1 MREISDKELF
11 ELLKT
16 EITACFFESNSASS
30 PDISEW
36 KGQDIVTFQE
46 DLFEKINLEDY
57 TNAQKLASCYH
68 SYVRNAIIEA
78 DEKSTQESDEG
89 HRVKAAFRKSG
100 SKSAY

>member
-1 MREISDKELF
+1 MTLKKDLREIFRNNLRYYR
-11 ELLKT
+11 LKNKFT
-16 EITACFFESNSASS
+16 
-30 PDISEW
+30 
-36 KGQDIVTFQE
+36 QE